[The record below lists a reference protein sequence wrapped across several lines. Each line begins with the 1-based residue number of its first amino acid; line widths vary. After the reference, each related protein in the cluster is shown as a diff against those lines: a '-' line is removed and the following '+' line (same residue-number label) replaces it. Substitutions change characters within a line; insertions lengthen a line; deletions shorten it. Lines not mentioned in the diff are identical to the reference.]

1 MGSAA
6 QQVSQINAVTDAE
19 KREKQIVLK
28 KLAEMEEE
36 LKVRLRTIN
45 SLGAKTIKFQSLPV
59 TSLNRFGNF
68 YTLNKSTVGG
78 QGPGREMEENNN
90 FTFQLLALS
99 ENLTDQVREEAE
111 RKEYSNKNISFPDPG
126 PAEGRQR
133 QTEAGERGSD
143 QSYDWQTQVRGED
156 DQFPLLQYNL

>member
-1 MGSAA
+1 
-6 QQVSQINAVTDAE
+6 
-19 KREKQIVLK
+19 
-28 KLAEMEEE
+28 
-36 LKVRLRTIN
+36 
-45 SLGAKTIKFQSLPV
+45 
-59 TSLNRFGNF
+59 
-68 YTLNKSTVGG
+68 
-78 QGPGREMEENNN
+78 MEENNN

-143 QSYDWQTQVRGED
+143 QSHDWQTQVRGED
-156 DQFPLLQYNL
+156 YQFLPFTPI

>member
-78 QGPGREMEENNN
+78 QGGKWKKITISH
-90 FTFQLLALS
+90 FSCWLS
-99 ENLTDQVREEAE
+99 LRISRTRCVKKQNE
-111 RKEYSNKNISFPDPG
+111 KNIQIKMKIFLFQTLDQLK
-126 PAEGRQR
+126 ADNARLRQEN
-133 QTEAGERGSD
+133 EALIRAMTGKHK
-143 QSYDWQTQVRGED
+143 
-156 DQFPLLQYNL
+156 